1 MIIGIFDLNNNQ
13 IARQTDIKVLIKR
26 QYIYGLPLEL
36 HIGIKNPSI
45 SFDLRKKYKVV
56 TEKWGDIKMLMYSTY
71 KDVVGMDIIQFYK
84 FIHPEFESLL
94 DNTFPNEMSLFSVS
108 FKEYIKELDN
118 QFDYFVFGLRKKGL
132 FMSLNNKGLPEQKHT
147 FKALYET
154 PKEIKDEV
162 YSVGFI
168 HDFQLKAQ
176 NYYTILD
183 TGEVIRTFNGK
194 SIPQY
199 LPFATKE
206 DINGLDTYIIPK
218 YELKAPVSDFEIGD
232 IVNIYD
238 DRCVIM
244 EKEVFRY
251 KTNEQT
257 LLVAGVKV

>member
-1 MIIGIFDLNNNQ
+1 MIIAIFDMNNNP
-13 IARQTDIKVLIKR
+13 IASQTDVKVLIKR
-26 QYIYGLPLEL
+26 QYIYGLPLEF
-36 HIGIKNPSI
+36 HVGVRNPSI
-45 SFDLRKKYKVV
+45 SFDLRKNYKII
-56 TEKWGDIKMLMYSTY
+56 TEKWGDIKMLMYSSY
-71 KDVVGMDIIQFYK
+71 KEIIGNDIIQFYR
-84 FIHPEFESLL
+84 FIHPVFESLL
-94 DNTFPNEMSLFSVS
+94 DNTLPNEMSLFSIS

-147 FKALYET
+147 FKALFGEV
-154 PKEIKDEV
+154 KEIKDEV
-162 YSVGFI
+162 YAIDLIS
-168 HDFQLKAQ
+168 DFSLKAQ

-183 TGEVIRTFNGK
+183 TGEVVRTHNGK
-194 SIPQY
+194 NIPQY

-218 YELKAPVSDFEIGD
+218 YELKAPVSNLNIGD
-232 IVNIYD
+232 IVKIYN
-238 DRCVIM
+238 DRCIIM